1 MSCTSFSSSSDCLVY
16 CVSLPTINIFLLT
29 VITGESA
36 TFKDII
42 AEAVPLSLL
51 AVICKLPRL
60 LLCLRSHC
68 RSCAALLKKL
78 LSRWRSFHPVREGAV
93 SLEKLLHGGTLP
105 FWRTCYHHMSL
116 KLLSSWR
123 SSSVSR
129 EEHCLIGEPAVLS
142 DPIAANQ
149 LKIFAQNW
157 CVQQYLGHTNSDG
170 QQNSLIHPTPHTVN
184 FALFITCILEG
195 RQGAHKTTQL
205 PNYLSY

>member
-1 MSCTSFSSSSDCLVY
+1 MSCTSFSSSSDCLVF
-16 CVSLPTINIFLLT
+16 VSLPTIKIFLLT

-36 TFKDII
+36 TFKDIN

-51 AVICKLPRL
+51 AVVCKPPCL

-78 LSRWRSFHPVREGAV
+78 LFCWRSFHPVREGAV

-105 FWRTCYHHMSL
+105 FWRTCCHHMSL

-129 EEHCLIGEPAVLS
+129 EEHCLIGEPAILS

-149 LKIFAQNW
+149 RKILAQNW
-157 CVQQYLGHTNSDG
+157 CVQQHLGHTNSDG
-170 QQNSLIHPTPHTVN
+170 QQNSLIHPTTHTG
-184 FALFITCILEG
+184 T
-195 RQGAHKTTQL
+195 L
-205 PNYLSY
+205 PSLSPVS